1 MKPPTFLP
9 QLWTPLPGP
18 VVLGVL
24 ASLVPLSV
32 PAMAAL
38 MTTTLVYTGL
48 SIAAASE
55 ETSPAALSIRA
66 AA

>member
-1 MKPPTFLP
+1 MKPPSLLP
-9 QLWTPLPGP
+9 QLWTPLPAP
-18 VVLGVL
+18 VVVGVL

-38 MTTTLVYTGL
+38 MTTTVVYTGL
-48 SIAAASE
+48 SMMADSE
-55 ETSPAALSIRA
+55 ETPRSMIPIHA

>member
-1 MKPPTFLP
+1 MKPPSLLP
-9 QLWTPLPGP
+9 QLWTSLPAP
-18 VVLGVL
+18 VVFGVL

-32 PAMAAL
+32 PVMAGL
-38 MTTTLVYTGL
+38 MTTTMVFAGL

-55 ETSPAALSIRA
+55 ETSQTAIPIRA